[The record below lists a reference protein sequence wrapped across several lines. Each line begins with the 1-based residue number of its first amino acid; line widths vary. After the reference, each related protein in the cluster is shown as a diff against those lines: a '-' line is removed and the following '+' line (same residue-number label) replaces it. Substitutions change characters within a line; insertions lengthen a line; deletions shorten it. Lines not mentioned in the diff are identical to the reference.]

1 VDARI
6 ERTREAVMR
15 AATELLVE
23 GGPEAVTVDGVV
35 ARSGVAK
42 STVYR
47 HWQTRDHLLAETFK
61 ACVPEWDPPPP
72 DVAFEA
78 GLVELVRHMIGI
90 VTDERWHRFFPAML
104 LLREQQPALAAIDD
118 DMKAQQ
124 LEVYRELFE
133 RGVAEGVLPAS
144 SLSDLELSMVLLLGP
159 VLMASI
165 MDDIPLDDAFV
176 ERVVEQFLA
185 GQTVRGEAASVRR

>member
-1 VDARI
+1 
-6 ERTREAVMR
+6 MR

-61 ACVPEWDPPPP
+61 ACVPQFEAPPPE
-72 DVAFEA
+72 VAFET
-78 GLVELVRHMIGI
+78 GLIELVHHMIAI
-90 VTDERWHRFFPAML
+90 VTDERWRRFFPAML
-104 LLREQQPALAAIDD
+104 LLREQQPALAAIDS

-124 LEVYRELFE
+124 LGVYRELFE
-133 RGVAEGVLPAS
+133 RGVAEGVLPPS
-144 SLSDLELSMVLLLGP
+144 SLSDLELSMMLLLGP

-165 MDDIPLDDAFV
+165 MDDIDLDDAFAD
-176 ERVVEQFLA
+176 RVVEQFLA
-185 GQTVRGEAASVRR
+185 GQVVRADAASIRR